1 MEGNPV
7 SDDNLIQGDGSFQV
21 HERLNPQ
28 FYQFQDVMKEIG
40 KSCDDNWNN
49 FDEEGGG
56 GCDGCY
62 DGGCKG
68 KGEFLWR
75 RVKWTVQMVK
85 LLINAV
91 CYIDEDASS
100 DCQGVIAYRL
110 KDKFN
115 DLNKRYKRLNDVL
128 GKGTSCKVVEK
139 PELLDVM
146 DVSDKVKE
154 EVKKI
159 LSSKNLFY
167 EEMCLYHTGNRLY
180 LPQDPKLQ
188 CSLQSRQYNGDDE
201 FEKELHDAEPDD
213 VFRKGNDVSLNGME
227 YGKSSAYGLQEQ
239 WMAFRLLELQ
249 KQKLQIQAI
258 VTNFE
263 HKPVVSCV
271 FCVTCKPSADGNMLQ
286 EWEYG
291 CLGQQGS
298 IQPQNEQQP
307 CMSKL
312 PSAFGS
318 VENERREITVIE
330 DDVTN
335 YAKQCMLE
343 HNETGKNEDG
353 PPWQRMKWTRKM
365 VKLLITILSYIGED
379 PSTDCAGNQI
389 KVSSLLRKLGK
400 WKCVSKVMLERG
412 YIVSPQQCEDKFNNL
427 NKTYRRLNDLLGRG
441 TSCKVVE
448 NPKLLDIINV
458 SEKGKEDVRK
468 LLMSKHLFF
477 EEMCSYHNGNRLY
490 LPHDPDLLQSLLFI
504 LKNEDDYEL
513 LDSNQPVPDK
523 KAGVTDKDNEDFAE
537 FSAKWLE
544 LISEN
549 GIAPSGSNQTLNAQ
563 GDATEYNGANSG
575 FSAEISTMWFKPM
588 NDNEVVG
595 PMSSLKPSCFNQ
607 IPDTE
612 DNEADASQW
621 MTHRAY
627 QLEKRKLRL
636 KSKVLD
642 LEKQRLKWRR
652 RSWKKDMELEKMRLV
667 NKCLKHGN
675 ECIALQLK
683 GKKIGS

>member
-1 MEGNPV
+1 ME
-7 SDDNLIQGDGSFQV
+7 D
-21 HERLNPQ
+21 
-28 FYQFQDVMKEIG
+28 
-40 KSCDDNWNN
+40 
-49 FDEEGGG
+49 
-56 GCDGCY
+56 
-62 DGGCKG
+62 
-68 KGEFLWR
+68 
-75 RVKWTVQMVK
+75 
-85 LLINAV
+85 
-91 CYIDEDASS
+91 
-100 DCQGVIAYRL
+100 
-110 KDKFN
+110 
-115 DLNKRYKRLNDVL
+115 
-128 GKGTSCKVVEK
+128 
-139 PELLDVM
+139 
-146 DVSDKVKE
+146 
-154 EVKKI
+154 
-159 LSSKNLFY
+159 
-167 EEMCLYHTGNRLY
+167 
-180 LPQDPKLQ
+180 
-188 CSLQSRQYNGDDE
+188 
-201 FEKELHDAEPDD
+201 
-213 VFRKGNDVSLNGME
+213 
-227 YGKSSAYGLQEQ
+227 
-239 WMAFRLLELQ
+239 
-249 KQKLQIQAI
+249 
-258 VTNFE
+258 
-263 HKPVVSCV
+263 
-271 FCVTCKPSADGNMLQ
+271 KPSAGGNMLQ

-291 CLGQQGS
+291 CLGLQGS

-343 HNETGKNEDG
+343 HNEAGKNEDG
-353 PPWQRMKWTRKM
+353 PPWQRMKWTGKM

-477 EEMCSYHNGNRLY
+477 EEMCSYHNGNRLN

-523 KAGVTDKDNEDFAE
+523 KAGVTAKDNEDFVE

-575 FSAEISTMWFKPM
+575 FSAEISTLWFKPM

-595 PMSSLKPSCFNQ
+595 PTSSLKPSCFNQ

-612 DNEADASQW
+612 DNEADGSQW
-621 MTHRAY
+621 MTRRAY

-652 RSWKKDMELEKMRLV
+652 RSWKQDMELEKMRLV

>member
-1 MEGNPV
+1 MEG
-7 SDDNLIQGDGSFQV
+7 
-21 HERLNPQ
+21 
-28 FYQFQDVMKEIG
+28 
-40 KSCDDNWNN
+40 
-49 FDEEGGG
+49 
-56 GCDGCY
+56 
-62 DGGCKG
+62 
-68 KGEFLWR
+68 
-75 RVKWTVQMVK
+75 
-85 LLINAV
+85 
-91 CYIDEDASS
+91 
-100 DCQGVIAYRL
+100 
-110 KDKFN
+110 
-115 DLNKRYKRLNDVL
+115 
-128 GKGTSCKVVEK
+128 
-139 PELLDVM
+139 
-146 DVSDKVKE
+146 
-154 EVKKI
+154 
-159 LSSKNLFY
+159 
-167 EEMCLYHTGNRLY
+167 
-180 LPQDPKLQ
+180 
-188 CSLQSRQYNGDDE
+188 
-201 FEKELHDAEPDD
+201 
-213 VFRKGNDVSLNGME
+213 
-227 YGKSSAYGLQEQ
+227 
-239 WMAFRLLELQ
+239 
-249 KQKLQIQAI
+249 
-258 VTNFE
+258 
-263 HKPVVSCV
+263 
-271 FCVTCKPSADGNMLQ
+271 KPSAGGNMLQ

-291 CLGQQGS
+291 CLGLQGS

-307 CMSKL
+307 CMSRL
-312 PSAFGS
+312 PFAFGS
-318 VENERREITVIE
+318 VENERQEIIVIE

-335 YAKQCMLE
+335 YPNQCMLE
-343 HNETGKNEDG
+343 HNEAGKNEDG
-353 PPWQRMKWTRKM
+353 SPWQRMKWTGKM

-504 LKNEDDYEL
+504 LKNVDDYEL

-523 KAGVTDKDNEDFAE
+523 KAGVTAKDNEDFAE

-544 LISEN
+544 LISKN
-549 GIAPSGSNQTLNAQ
+549 GIAPSGSNQTLNAE

-588 NDNEVVG
+588 NNNEVVG
-595 PMSSLKPSCFNQ
+595 PTSSLKPSCFNQ

-612 DNEADASQW
+612 DNEADGSQW
-621 MTHRAY
+621 MTRRAY
-627 QLEKRKLRL
+627 QLEKQKLRL

-642 LEKQRLKWRR
+642 LEKQRLKWRC
-652 RSWKKDMELEKMRLV
+652 RSWKQDMELEKMRLV